1 MAAARRA
8 NPLNAMPDSRTDILA
23 APSGSAPAADL
34 MRQFGSPLF
43 IVDEAALRGAYRAMR
58 GAFAQAGIDA
68 RIAYSYKTNYL
79 PAVCAILH
87 QEGARAEVVSGM
99 EYALARSLAVP
110 PADIVFNGPAK
121 RRADLER
128 ALGEGALVVIDGFD
142 ELEAVISI
150 ADGLDRPAPV
160 GLRLDLG
167 AGGWSRFGVRCDNGD
182 ALRAMRRIA
191 GAPNLRLA
199 LLHHHAGT
207 DHRDPEVYFRAAERL
222 RRLFGEAT
230 ALALE
235 VASIDF
241 GGGFPADRPLLPFAA
256 AIARGLGA
264 DRPQVAIEPGRALVE
279 RAMRLACTVIAVKQL
294 PGNNGA
300 VITDAGNNLLPPVCP
315 NSPRPIRAAAQSGKA
330 RPTAVFGPL
339 CMPEDRLAEAA
350 MLPPVRPGDTLVVE
364 EAGAYTLSQS
374 SEFTAPRP
382 AVVLLG
388 PFGPELIRKREDW
401 HDVMAPCELPA
412 RLRPARGAA
421 GAP

>member
-1 MAAARRA
+1 MEAARRA

-23 APSGSAPAADL
+23 APSGSVPAADL

-43 IVDEAALRGAYRAMR
+43 IVDEAALRDAYRALR
-58 GAFAQAGIDA
+58 GAFAQAGIDV

-87 QEGARAEVVSGM
+87 QEGACAEVVSGM
-99 EYALARSLAVP
+99 EYSLARALAVP

-121 RRADLER
+121 TRADLKQ
-128 ALGEGALVVIDGFD
+128 ALGDGALIVIDGFD
-142 ELEAVISI
+142 ELETAVAV
-150 ADGLDRPAPV
+150 ADDLSRPAPV

-167 AGGWSRFGVRCDNGD
+167 DGGWSRFGIRCDNGD
-182 ALRAMRRIA
+182 ARRAMRRIA
-191 GAPNLRLA
+191 GAAKLRLT

-222 RRLFGEAT
+222 GHLRGEAV
-230 ALALE
+230 ALGLE
-235 VASIDF
+235 IASVDF

-264 DRPQVAIEPGRALVE
+264 DRPQVVVEPGRALVE
-279 RAMRLACTVIAVKQL
+279 RAMRLACTVIAVKEL
-294 PGNNGA
+294 PGNIGA
-300 VITDAGNNLLPPVCP
+300 VVTDAGVNLLPPVCR
-315 NSPRPIRAAAQSGKA
+315 NAPRPVRAAAQSGEA

-350 MLPPVRPGDTLVVE
+350 MLAPVRPGDPLIVE

-388 PFGPELIRKREDW
+388 PDGPELIRKREDW
-401 HDVMAPCELPA
+401 RDVLAPCELPA
-412 RLRPARGAA
+412 RLHPAPGAA
-421 GAP
+421 GLA